1 MVSDDDVMVEY
12 DATDQHNRCWPRQS
26 KYFGFAGNYCRSQY
40 RRDNRR
46 AFFCDDD
53 NLNDVCL
60 SEFEE
65 HDKRRSIL
73 IEHYDYMRSNGTLN
87 LELR

>member
-1 MVSDDDVMVEY
+1 MTPRTSTIGAGQGNPNILDLLAITVDPNIEGTIDV
-12 DATDQHNRCWPRQS
+12 H
-26 KYFGFAGNYCRSQY
+26 
-40 RRDNRR
+40 
-46 AFFCDDD
+46 FFCDDD